1 MSACML
7 KTKYCQK
14 DVKFLKKCHPAD
26 AYCASKFAVEGLTEA
41 MATTLPQTGVDV
53 SLVEP
58 GGTATHLTRTMQLS
72 VQELVR
78 KHVQSC
84 ACTTSSRM

>member
-1 MSACML
+1 
-7 KTKYCQK
+7 
-14 DVKFLKKCHPAD
+14 
-26 AYCASKFAVEGLTEA
+26 VEGLTEA

-58 GGTATHLTRTMQLS
+58 GGTATRLTRTMQLS

-78 KHVQSC
+78 NPFHSESC
-84 ACTTSSRM
+84 MASSTAGLASLR

>member
-1 MSACML
+1 ML
-7 KTKYCQK
+7 
-14 DVKFLKKCHPAD
+14 LHAD

-58 GGTATHLTRTMQLS
+58 GGTATRLTRSMQLS

-78 KHVQSC
+78 TPVQ
-84 ACTTSSRM
+84 T

>member
-1 MSACML
+1 
-7 KTKYCQK
+7 
-14 DVKFLKKCHPAD
+14 
-26 AYCASKFAVEGLTEA
+26 

-78 KHVQSC
+78 QHVQSC

>member
-1 MSACML
+1 
-7 KTKYCQK
+7 
-14 DVKFLKKCHPAD
+14 
-26 AYCASKFAVEGLTEA
+26 VEGLTEA

-78 KHVQSC
+78 KCSPFMIRYGP
-84 ACTTSSRM
+84 A